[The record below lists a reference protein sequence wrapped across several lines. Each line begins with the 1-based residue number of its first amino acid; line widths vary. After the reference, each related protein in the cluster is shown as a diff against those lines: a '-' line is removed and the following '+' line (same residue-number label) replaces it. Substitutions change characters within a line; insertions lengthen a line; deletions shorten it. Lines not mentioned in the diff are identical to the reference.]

1 MRSILGE
8 HFGEDPGPEP
18 RQWVVHLVAAVDED
32 VLLTTVAVE
41 VTVQNDVIAL
51 RYPREGSII
60 TFLMQLDQQEH
71 TTVAMTQHKQA
82 VLRIFMYKKMF
93 L

>member
-51 RYPREGSII
+51 RYPTERKFA
-60 TFLMQLDQQEH
+60 FLCDWFSKSTKLQQGGGTMINIYMQE
-71 TTVAMTQHKQA
+71 
-82 VLRIFMYKKMF
+82 MF
-93 L
+93 H